1 MIVFDNPSAR
11 PKMLT
16 RKSIRIQSVNVLKE
30 LDPGK
35 LKVSLNKKGVDF
47 ARNCLE
53 PLWDVDDKVK
63 TTTTTMTTTTTTTA
77 TVMASATSSIRPQG
91 IIIWP
96 YFRLLSN
103 FQPPVAGTI
112 FIRPS

>member
-1 MIVFDNPSAR
+1 MIIFDNPSAR
-11 PKMLT
+11 AKMLT

-63 TTTTTMTTTTTTTA
+63 TTTTTMTTTTTAMTTTA
-77 TVMASATSSIRPQG
+77 CS
-91 IIIWP
+91 
-96 YFRLLSN
+96 LLL
-103 FQPPVAGTI
+103 VYC
-112 FIRPS
+112 